1 MKKRKII
8 KRIFFAAIILA
19 AAAGL
24 YAYKEFNRK
33 NKSLHDME
41 AVAALQQTEI
51 LSQFSTDEKKA
62 TAAYAG
68 KAILVSGIVKGVD
81 KDDKGFC
88 TLVLGDDGS
97 MSSVRCCIDS
107 PESAQA
113 ATMQLNSPV
122 KIKGIC
128 TGYVADE
135 LGLGADVILNRCVIE
150 KSK

>member
-1 MKKRKII
+1 MKKRKIM

-19 AAAGL
+19 AVAAL

-41 AVAALQQTEI
+41 AVATLQQTEI

-68 KAILVSGIVKGVD
+68 KALMISGTIKGVD
-81 KDDKGFC
+81 KDDKGFY

-97 MSSVRCCIDS
+97 MSSIRCSIDS
-107 PESAQA
+107 PESARA
-113 ATMQLNSPV
+113 ATLQLNSPV

-150 KSK
+150 PGK